1 MNTSLK
7 QLAIKN
13 IDAAMTRFLCLGEPA
28 MKYARAIKAELGTC
42 QVMSLP
48 EILDEIKRETE
59 LGEKY
64 VLAMAVDPCKSEAEN
79 RRILKDFLPRR

>member
-7 QLAIKN
+7 QLALKN
-13 IDAAMTRFLCLGEPA
+13 IESAMTKFSSLGEPA
-28 MKYARAIKAELGTC
+28 MKYARMIKSELGTY